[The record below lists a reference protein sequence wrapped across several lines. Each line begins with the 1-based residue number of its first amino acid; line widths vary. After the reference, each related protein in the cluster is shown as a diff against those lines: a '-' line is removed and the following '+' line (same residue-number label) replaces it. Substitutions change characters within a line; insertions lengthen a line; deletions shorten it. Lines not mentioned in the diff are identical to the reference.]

1 MAFELMDLKQNN
13 SSLLNLLTQ
22 HLPDMLWVKDL
33 EGKYIY
39 ANKAIC
45 NDLLMAKDTQEPRGK
60 GDIFFAL
67 REREAHKEIADWH
80 TFGELCFNSDQL
92 VIDSNR
98 AMKFEEYGNVKG
110 KLMYLEVYKAPFYDK
125 DGNIIGTVGAG
136 RDITQ
141 LKKIQFDLENSLEE
155 IDTKKDQLE
164 FQANHD
170 ALTGLPNRVLFMD
183 RLTQAIKLAK
193 RKKQHVAVLFLDID
207 DFKKIN
213 DSLGHHVGDEVL
225 IEVAQRMLLKM
236 RKSDT
241 LARLGGD
248 EFCIIMNDIKDIND
262 VSKIIENGLEA
273 FRDPFITREH
283 TLYISISVGISLYPN
298 DGKDAITLLKNSDAA
313 MYKAKQNTRDRYSFY
328 DEEMTKKAYERIFLE
343 TEMRKAFEKDEFIVY
358 YQPQVHAKTKILTG
372 MEALVRW
379 QHPDMGFIYP
389 DRFIPLA
396 ESTGMII
403 KLDRIVMKKAI
414 SQFSR
419 WKKSGL
425 DPKKISINLTMTQLE
440 EDNFYDFIEELLE
453 CENVLA
459 SEVEFEITERQIMC
473 NPNASIKALQK
484 LNTLGISVA
493 IDDFGT
499 GYSSL
504 TYLKRLPIDKLK
516 IDKSFIDNIPEDLSD
531 SAIVKTIINLCENLE
546 LQVIAEG
553 VEEENQNNFL
563 FENNCEDIQGFLFSH
578 PINAKDMEEFI
589 KTYT

>member
-1 MAFELMDLKQNN
+1 MTFELMDLKKNN

-39 ANKAIC
+39 ANKSIC
-45 NDLLMAKDTQEPRGK
+45 NDLLMAKNTQEPIGK
-60 GDIFFAL
+60 GDVFFAL
-67 REREAHKEIADWH
+67 REREAHKEIPDWH

-92 VIDSNR
+92 VIDSNKP
-98 AMKFEEYGNVKG
+98 MKFEEYGNVKG
-110 KLMYLEVYKAPFYDK
+110 KLMYLEVYKAPFYDN

-155 IDTKKDQLE
+155 IDAKRDQLE

-213 DSLGHHVGDEVL
+213 DSLGHHVGDEIL
-225 IEVAQRMLLKM
+225 IEVTQRMLLKM

-248 EFCIIMNDIKDIND
+248 EFCIIMNDIENIDD
-262 VSKIIENGLEA
+262 VSKIIENGMEV
-273 FRDPFITREH
+273 FRDPFITHEH
-283 TLYISISVGISLYPN
+283 TLYISISVGVSLYPN
-298 DGKDAITLLKNSDAA
+298 DGEDAITLLKNSDAA

-425 DPKKISINLTMTQLE
+425 DPKKISINLTMMQLE
-440 EDNFYDFIEELLE
+440 EDNFYNFIEELLE

-473 NPNASIKALQK
+473 NPNVSIKALQK

-504 TYLKRLPIDKLK
+504 TYLKRLPINKLK

-553 VEEENQNNFL
+553 VEEKNQNNFL
-563 FENNCEDIQGFLFSH
+563 FENNCKDIQGFLFSH

-589 KTYT
+589 KTHT